1 MTKSIFYRFKG
12 LSVAKNHLQH
22 GSAPLIQRILLHK
35 IFKYILSKNTNLTF
49 IKFTEPWV
57 PKNTSKNYLK
67 TYTDKETIENT
78 FTAHCAST
86 LFNFLHKGKVFFLLH
101 FCLLMT
107 KFLIQQKN
115 IPLQL
120 PVLFKHDVISM
131 IKQKQNSV

>member
-1 MTKSIFYRFKG
+1 MTKKSRQIFRCLKNEKSFQGMTKSIFYRFKG

-78 FTAHCAST
+78 PSLLIVQVHCSIFFTKEKFFFFFISV
-86 LFNFLHKGKVFFLLH
+86 FL
-101 FCLLMT
+101 
-107 KFLIQQKN
+107 
-115 IPLQL
+115 
-120 PVLFKHDVISM
+120 
-131 IKQKQNSV
+131 

>member
-1 MTKSIFYRFKG
+1 MTKKSRQIFRCLKNEKSFQGMTKSIFYRFKG

-78 FTAHCAST
+78 PSLLIVQAHCSIFFT
-86 LFNFLHKGKVFFLLH
+86 KEKFFFFFISVFL
-101 FCLLMT
+101 
-107 KFLIQQKN
+107 
-115 IPLQL
+115 
-120 PVLFKHDVISM
+120 
-131 IKQKQNSV
+131 

>member
-78 FTAHCAST
+78 PSLLIVQAHCSIFFT
-86 LFNFLHKGKVFFLLH
+86 KEKFFFFFISVFLWQNF
-101 FCLLMT
+101 
-107 KFLIQQKN
+107 
-115 IPLQL
+115 
-120 PVLFKHDVISM
+120 
-131 IKQKQNSV
+131 